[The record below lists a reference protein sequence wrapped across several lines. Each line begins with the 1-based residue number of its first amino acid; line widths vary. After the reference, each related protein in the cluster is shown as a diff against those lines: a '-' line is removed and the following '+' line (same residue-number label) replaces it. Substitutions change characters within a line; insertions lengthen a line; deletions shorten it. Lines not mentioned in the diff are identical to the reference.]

1 MSIYQFFLC
10 IHRYRQKYIV
20 TVTSTCHSLQAA
32 EPHGK
37 RGNRGKPGEK
47 RPGPATFE
55 DHGQEELI
63 MQMQQSRSQAEGWT
77 NRQTWEGTRNP
88 SKQTNKSLLSAVT
101 RVVCVTFSA
110 RWRCPNKKWKKKTVF
125 TGHEYIKQ
133 HTSTLG
139 VYKFSLQCQQIESG
153 LKRNFLWLYS
163 DWIISCPV
171 NPPKVNFIKGK

>member
-10 IHRYRQKYIV
+10 IHRYRQKDIV

-32 EPHGK
+32 KRHGK

-77 NRQTWEGTRNP
+77 NRQTRGGTRNP

-133 HTSTLG
+133 HTSTFGGLQVQPAMPANWIG
-139 VYKFSLQCQQIESG
+139 VKAELPLIIFGLDYFMPSESAKSQFHIG
-153 LKRNFLWLYS
+153 
-163 DWIISCPV
+163 
-171 NPPKVNFIKGK
+171 